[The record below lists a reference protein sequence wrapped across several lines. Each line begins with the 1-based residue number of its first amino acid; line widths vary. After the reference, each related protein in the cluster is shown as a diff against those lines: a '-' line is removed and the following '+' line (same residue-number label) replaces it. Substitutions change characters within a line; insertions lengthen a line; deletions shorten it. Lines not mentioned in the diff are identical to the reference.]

1 MKTVVNLISVKSMAI
16 LIFALSFGSLN
27 GQTKSVNPKSD
38 YLMCSGTNATTDIIG
53 TFYDSGGET
62 GNYSNGENCTF
73 LINPGCAFSITLS
86 FNSFQLEGCCDYFKV
101 YDGSDNTGELL
112 LNTSGSTIPDPVI
125 ANSGAMFITFSSDGS
140 AVYSGWKAV
149 WTSVVPTTPPIA
161 DFSVST
167 TIPLF
172 NSEVQFTDLTTN
184 MPNGWDWD
192 FGDGH
197 SSNLQYPVHAFQQ
210 AGLHTITLISDNC
223 FSTDT
228 VSHELTVSEPPVISI
243 SPGSIIETIDD
254 CNDSISNP
262 LTISNNGTGPL
273 EFNLTASNA
282 TKNTVELLALT
293 YGVDYYQ
300 EYQNTLNAINQHFTD
315 YNLSEINTTNP
326 TVLANELD
334 GKQVLLI
341 ADQENGSS
349 SVWMGFSPVLQEFVN
364 NGGVVIFCG
373 TENYPCITNSGLF
386 NISTVTYPYYST
398 LTVVDGTHPITE
410 GLPSTFQS
418 VDATFAAYIN
428 NQDAT
433 MLVAYS
439 SSYQV
444 VSYREIGSGVAIYIA
459 FDYYS
464 FDYNSSKIIANA
476 VEFGGDI
483 SSIGDWFSFSPES
496 GLVNPGDSIIV
507 DVSFNAQGLVND
519 IYEKNLNIES
529 NASPQITIPC
539 SYVLLGSPEVCVS
552 NNPLEFGEIMVGA
565 DSTQEFYICNS
576 GCAQLVISN
585 MVASSNAWSIM
596 PLTMSIAP
604 FQQATVTVNF
614 HPSSITQYDDTLFIY
629 SNDSLKMLSLVGT
642 GIGAPSITLSDD
654 EIEVVIPDCDGIH
667 NFPLTIYNN
676 GDNLLDFQ
684 ITGGS
689 ETIYDSI
696 SAQNYFVSGA
706 STSHNFTQVPLYT
719 DTLNITVTLNGDYDG
734 PNEYATLFIESS
746 FSEQIDDGNPNNGSN
761 IVKEYLFYGSE
772 LSDWLNDGALEVLIQ
787 NSYEVDQ
794 GMGGIDLHQ
803 VQVSCKGS
811 QWLSFEPAS
820 GTVAIDDSLVT
831 NIMFNSLGMTSG
843 SYPSLCHIL
852 TNDPL
857 NESVPFLVSMEIL
870 GAPEISLSANC
881 LSFGDVMAFTTVTDS
896 VNIIN
901 TGCAPLIISEIS
913 NVLAE
918 FEIDIES
925 TEIDPFSSEMIVI
938 SFSPTTFESFTDTIT
953 ILNNDSTVKI
963 CLSGAGFE
971 GPIISANPTSL
982 EYSLQACGDNTT
994 DILTISNSGGT
1005 DLNFEIVF
1013 SNTKSSLEM
1022 LALTYGVDY
1031 NNEYQNTLNA
1041 INEYYT
1047 DYNLTEIN
1055 TTNPTELQNA
1065 LVGKNLLLIAEQ
1077 ENGSPYVFEGFNP
1090 ILQSFVNDGG
1100 YVIFCGTG
1108 NYSCATASGLFDI
1121 SDAWSPYYLLE
1132 VLDNT
1137 HPITLGLP
1145 DYFSPSEYTYAS
1157 YINNSDRTVLVRDSD
1172 SNYDVVCYRE
1182 IGLGYA
1188 IFIAFDYSTYTDE
1201 AARIIG
1207 QAAEFSNTNVNPDWL
1222 IFNELSGT
1230 VAPGGS
1236 NDLIITVNSEGL
1248 EGGVH
1253 ETVININSNDPQ
1265 TPVLI
1270 VPASLEVDY
1279 NLCSGFSYEI
1289 YGCSGHVQFNDE
1301 TINTPTSWL
1310 WNFGDGETST
1320 SINPTHTYT
1329 STGSFQVSLTVTNSY
1344 GTDVTVQN
1352 VEITENFGPISA
1364 NCYPEPLN
1372 GYNFSGISNV
1382 SFANIDNSSEGSN
1395 AGFEDFTCIGFANVI
1410 QGVSYNMSVTTLS
1423 EETVRVWIDFDNS
1436 GSFEPEE
1443 MMMNSANGY
1452 SHSSE
1457 IEIPQECV
1465 FNIGLRMRV
1474 GSDYY
1479 SQPEPCVDPYYG
1491 QHEDYTII
1499 LQSNTLPP
1507 VASINHNI
1515 IDECNGIVQFTDG
1528 SGNIPTSWLW
1538 EFGDGGTSAD
1548 QNPLHIYTTAG
1559 MYTVTLVASNIF
1571 GADTVTSGIL
1581 VNSLYPE
1588 MEITGEFLEDEP
1600 MYFSNNTPGAISWL
1614 WNFGDGYSSSL
1625 QNPEHVYTNHG
1636 IYQVILIVTNGVLC
1650 QKSIFETIE
1659 IDEVIGINSLSYR
1672 GLIVFPNPS
1681 NGKFTIQS
1689 SQPSDEI
1696 NVTVMS
1702 ISGTKVYQ
1710 GKIYSSGKAI
1720 KEDLNLQYLDQGIYL
1735 LKLYDNKNCAV
1746 HKLIIE

>member
-1 MKTVVNLISVKSMAI
+1 MKTVVNLISVQSIAI
-16 LIFALSFGSLN
+16 LFFALSFGSLY
-27 GQTKSVNPKSD
+27 GQTNNVNPKSD
-38 YLMCSGTNATTDIIG
+38 YLMCSGTNATTDISG

-62 GNYSNGENCTF
+62 GNYSNGENCSF
-73 LINPGCAFSITLS
+73 LINPGCAFSITMS

-112 LNTSGSTIPDPVI
+112 LNTSGYTIPDPVV
-125 ANSGAMFITFSSDGS
+125 ANSGAMFITFTSDGS
-140 AVYSGWKAV
+140 AIYSGWEAV

-161 DFSVST
+161 NFSISNT
-167 TIPLF
+167 TPLF

-184 MPNGWDWD
+184 YPNGWDWD

-197 SSNLQYPVHAFQQ
+197 SSNLQNPVHAFQQ

-228 VSHELTVSEPPVISI
+228 VSHELTVSEPPVIVI
-243 SPGSIIETIDD
+243 SPSSIIETITD
-254 CNDSISNP
+254 CNDSISTP
-262 LTISNNGTGPL
+262 LTISNNGNGPL

-282 TKNTVELLALT
+282 IKNTVELLALT

-315 YNLSEINTTNP
+315 YNLTEINTTSP

-334 GKQVLLI
+334 GKQVLLV
-341 ADQENGSS
+341 AEQEDGSS
-349 SVWMGFSPVLQEFVN
+349 TVWLGFSGVLQEFVN

-373 TENYPCITNSGLF
+373 TVNYPCITNSGLF
-386 NISTVTYPYYST
+386 NISDVTDVYST
-398 LTVVDGTHPITE
+398 LTVVDDTHPITE
-410 GLPSTFQS
+410 GLPSTFQP
-418 VDATFAAYIN
+418 VNATIAAYIN
-428 NQDAT
+428 NVDAT
-433 MLVAYS
+433 MLVEYS
-439 SSYQV
+439 SPYQV

-459 FDYYS
+459 FDYYN

-476 VEFGGDI
+476 VEFGGNI
-483 SSIGDWFSFSPES
+483 SSYGDWFSFSPES
-496 GLVNPGDSIIV
+496 GVVDPGNSIIV

-519 IYEKNLNIES
+519 IYEKNLIVES
-529 NASPQITIPC
+529 NASPQITVPC

-552 NNPLEFGEIMVGA
+552 NNVLEFGEIMVGA
-565 DSTQEFYICNS
+565 DSTQEFHVCNS
-576 GCAQLVISN
+576 GCSQLVISN

-596 PLTMSIAP
+596 PLTMSIPP
-604 FQQATVTVNF
+604 FQQTTVTVTF

-629 SNDSLKMLSLVGT
+629 SNDSIKMVSLVGT
-642 GIGAPSITLSDD
+642 GIGAPSIALSDD
-654 EIEVVIPDCDGIH
+654 EIDVVIPDCDGIH

-676 GDNLLDFQ
+676 GDNLLDFE

-696 SAQNYFVSGA
+696 STQNYFTSGA

-719 DTLNITVTLNGDYDG
+719 DTLNITITLNGDYDD
-734 PNEYATLFIESS
+734 PSEYATLFIESS
-746 FSEQIDDGNPNNGSN
+746 FSEQIDDGNPYNGSN
-761 IVKEYLFYGSE
+761 IVKEYVFYGSQVN
-772 LSDWLNDGALEVLIQ
+772 DWLNDGVLEVLIQ
-787 NSYEVDQ
+787 NSYEVNT
-794 GMGGIDLHQ
+794 GMGGSDLHQ

-811 QWLSFEPAS
+811 QWLSFEPAG

-831 NIMFNSLGMTSG
+831 NIMFNALGMTSG

-857 NESVPFLVSMEIL
+857 NETVPFQVNMEII
-870 GAPEISLSANC
+870 GAPEISLSENC
-881 LSFGDVMAFTTVTDS
+881 LNFGNVMAFTTVIDS

-901 TGCAPLIISEIS
+901 SGCAPLIISEIS
-913 NVLAE
+913 NVFAE
-918 FEIDIES
+918 FEINIES
-925 TEIDPFSSEMIVI
+925 TVIGPFSSEMIVV
-938 SFSPTTFESFTDTIT
+938 SFSPTTFEPFSDTII
-953 ILNNDSTVKI
+953 ILNNDSTVNI
-963 CLSGAGFE
+963 CLSGTGFE

-1005 DLNFEIVF
+1005 DLNFEIAF
-1013 SNTKSSLEM
+1013 SNAKSSLEM

-1077 ENGSPYVFEGFNP
+1077 EYGEPYVFSNFNP
-1090 ILQSFVNDGG
+1090 ILQSFVNAGG
-1100 YVIFCGTG
+1100 YVIICGTG
-1108 NYSCATASGLFDI
+1108 NYSCTTASGLFEIYDY
-1121 SDAWSPYYLLE
+1121 WSTYYNLT

-1137 HPITLGLP
+1137 HPITMGLP
-1145 DYFSPSEYTYAS
+1145 DNFSASEYTYAS
-1157 YINNSDRTVLVRDSD
+1157 YINNSDRTVLVRDAEA
-1172 SNYDVVCYRE
+1172 NYDVVCYRE

-1188 IFIAFDYSTYTDE
+1188 IFIAFDYYTYSDE

-1207 QAAEFSNTNVNPDWL
+1207 QAVEFSNTNVDPDWL
-1222 IFNELSGT
+1222 IFNELTGT
-1230 VAPGGS
+1230 IAPGGS
-1236 NDLIITVNSEGL
+1236 NDLIISVNSEGL

-1270 VPASLEVDY
+1270 VPASLEVAY

-1289 YGCSGHVQFNDE
+1289 YGCSGHVEFYDE

-1329 STGSFQVSLTVTNSY
+1329 STGSFQVSLSVTNSY

-1352 VEITENFGPISA
+1352 IEITENFGPISA
-1364 NCYPEPLN
+1364 NCYPEPNN
-1372 GYNFSGISNV
+1372 GYYYWGISNV
-1382 SFANIDNSSEGSN
+1382 SFANINNSSEGSN
-1395 AGFEDFTCIGFANVI
+1395 AGFEDFTCIGFADVI

-1436 GSFEPEE
+1436 GSFETQE
-1443 MMMNSANGY
+1443 MMMNSVGGY

-1457 IEIPQECV
+1457 FEIPQECV
-1465 FNIGLRMRV
+1465 FNVGLRMRV
-1474 GSDYY
+1474 GSDSYNL
-1479 SQPEPCVDPYYG
+1479 PEPCVNPYYG

-1499 LQSNTLPP
+1499 IQSNTLPP
-1507 VASINHNI
+1507 VASINHDI

-1559 MYTVTLVASNIF
+1559 MYTVTLTASNIF
-1571 GADTVTSGIL
+1571 GTDIATKSIL
-1581 VNSLYPE
+1581 INSLYPE
-1588 MEITGEFLEDEP
+1588 MEITGDFLEDEP
-1600 MYFSNNTPGAISWL
+1600 MYFSNTTPGAISWL
-1614 WNFGDGYSSSL
+1614 WNFGDGYASSL
-1625 QNPEHVYTNHG
+1625 QNPEHIYTDHG
-1636 IYQVILIVTNGVLC
+1636 VYQVILTVTNGILC
-1650 QKSIFETIE
+1650 QKSVFETIE
-1659 IDEVIGINSLSYR
+1659 IDEVIGINSLSN
-1672 GLIVFPNPS
+1672 GELIVYPNPS
-1681 NGKFTIQS
+1681 SGKFIIQS
-1689 SQPSDEI
+1689 AEPSGEI
-1696 NVTVMS
+1696 FVTVMS
-1702 ISGTKVYQ
+1702 ISGKKVYQ
-1710 GKIYSSGKAI
+1710 GKIYGNGKAI
-1720 KEDLNLQYLDQGIYL
+1720 KEDLNLQFLDQGIYL
-1735 LKLYDNKNCAV
+1735 LKLYDNKNSTV